1 MFLKP
6 CKQWDKLP
14 TSTGSPDF
22 FHLVVPQ
29 EMGGCG
35 EPSELQD
42 VQHVEGTATA
52 FAALRGNGT
61 IVCWGHPMLGE
72 GRETTAK

>member
-1 MFLKP
+1 MYQTL
-6 CKQWDKLP
+6 WDKLP
-14 TSTGSPDF
+14 TSTGSPC
-22 FHLVVPQ
+22 VVPQ
-29 EMGGCG
+29 EMGGFG
-35 EPSELQD
+35 EPAELQD
-42 VQHVEGTATA
+42 VQQVEGTATA